1 MNNQNPLKCQLQQK
15 TNQLKVK
22 RLQIISINANSI
34 ISNQIQIQYANPSTF
49 HIVLISE
56 TKLNKRHK
64 VYFKNYSS
72 CPRWR
77 NCNPHKKNPLMFK
90 TMQNDKIT
98 SFKILETIIKIKI
111 SNKENLFSTAE
122 RI

>member
-1 MNNQNPLKCQLQQK
+1 M
-15 TNQLKVK
+15 KV
-22 RLQIISINANSI
+22 ISITANSI

-64 VYFKNYSS
+64 VHFKNYSMITHGG
-72 CPRWR
+72 PNAVRGGGTAILI
-77 NCNPHKKNPLMFK
+77 KNPLMFR

-111 SNKENLFSTAE
+111 CNKENLFSTAE
-122 RI
+122 KI